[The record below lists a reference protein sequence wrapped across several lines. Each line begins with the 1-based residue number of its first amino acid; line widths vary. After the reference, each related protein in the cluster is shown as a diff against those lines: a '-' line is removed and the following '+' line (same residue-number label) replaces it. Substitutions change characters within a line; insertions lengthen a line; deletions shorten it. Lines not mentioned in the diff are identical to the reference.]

1 MLVLHTRPNT
11 LRVYIVYID
20 PIIGPNTL
28 NKDVLGP
35 LSRLICSIH
44 LHGITS
50 PVSHTPNLRSPM
62 VRPKGVHDDVVML
75 GVCLGV
81 VCIRY
86 VIQVVSLLMWGV
98 ILRLYMVLL

>member
-1 MLVLHTRPNT
+1 
-11 LRVYIVYID
+11 
-20 PIIGPNTL
+20 
-28 NKDVLGP
+28 
-35 LSRLICSIH
+35 
-44 LHGITS
+44 
-50 PVSHTPNLRSPM
+50 M